1 MRKNLR
7 ALPLAMMLQA
17 GFPMPAFSQSN
28 QPIGSANTVGSVSN
42 FNANTSTNNAFTTGG
57 NSPTSSPS
65 LSPGTVILLPNGTRV
80 SPTIS
85 TITVCDDITGILPN
99 EIDVCRLR

>member
-7 ALPLAMMLQA
+7 ALPIVVMLQA
-17 GFPMPAFSQSN
+17 VLSMPAFSQSN

-42 FNANTSTNNAFTTGG
+42 FNASSGANNALTTSG

-65 LSPGTVILLPNGTRV
+65 LSPGTVILHPNGTRV

-85 TITVCDDITGILPN
+85 TITVCDDVTGILPN

>member
-7 ALPLAMMLQA
+7 ALPLAVMLQA
-17 GFPMPAFSQSN
+17 VLAIPAFSQSN

-42 FNANTSTNNAFTTGG
+42 FNANTGTNNAFTTNGT
-57 NSPTSSPS
+57 SPTSSPS

-80 SPTIS
+80 SPSIS